1 MKYSL
6 NRKPLLPE
14 YLVKL
19 TKIRELNKIMILS
32 LKLSFSLKE
41 SKTK

>member
-14 YLVKL
+14 YLLL

>member
-6 NRKPLLPE
+6 NRKSLLPE
-14 YLVKL
+14 YLVNL